1 MISGLSPS
9 LANHIDRTSRST
21 LRYPPFGPL
30 DFVTVE
36 SYSNTTLNTVALNLE
51 QSAKPC
57 IVFPSD
63 EKIQVEGGRFLPVYC
78 MSHIYVADD
87 NTEFAE
93 FLATVAKREGWTV
106 SLCSNGIELLEKLQ
120 SEDGP
125 AFVLVDINMPEMNG
139 IEVIDD
145 MSEIDRPLRVR
156 FVTGGS
162 DATLLAAKM
171 IASARSLSVGRSVF
185 KPVTLDAFRKLLNEE
200 EAKLAAL

>member
-1 MISGLSPS
+1 
-9 LANHIDRTSRST
+9 
-21 LRYPPFGPL
+21 
-30 DFVTVE
+30 
-36 SYSNTTLNTVALNLE
+36 
-51 QSAKPC
+51 
-57 IVFPSD
+57 
-63 EKIQVEGGRFLPVYC
+63 

-93 FLATVAKREGWTV
+93 FLATVARREGWTV
-106 SLCSNGIELLEKLQ
+106 SLCSNGIELLEKLKL
-120 SEDGP
+120 EDGP

-185 KPVTLDAFRKLLNEE
+185 KPVTLDAFRKLLKEE
-200 EAKLAAL
+200 HAELAAL